1 MGNLRGHTLLESGD
15 DGFPSFGCEPVA
27 SANRGEVRRFDL
39 LPVNKGNHHGVRDDG
54 TEFFHEVKRE
64 RRLIARAAVQEPG
77 VRVEPAGEDSANA
90 F

>member
-1 MGNLRGHTLLESGD
+1 MGDFRGHTLLERGD

-27 SANRGEVRRFDL
+27 TTNRGEVCRFNL
-39 LPVNKGNHHGVRDDG
+39 LPINKRHHHRIRDDG
-54 TEFFHEVKRE
+54 TELFHEVKRE

-77 VRVEPAGEDSANA
+77 VRVEPAGEDGANT